1 MEFLLQKMKT
11 AQEEQVQYWL
21 GDDTQQFS
29 LNALL
34 GQPISLLFTGA
45 IFCRECQKKITKTF
59 GEGFCFNCFNSA
71 AAASPCILRPE
82 LCQAHLGLGRDPVY
96 EQKHHNQPHFVYL
109 AQTDQL
115 KVGITRTTQMPT
127 RWIDQGAAAAIVL
140 AQVPNRYLSGVLEIA
155 LKSQFADKTNWQNML
170 KNKPYE
176 GPALDEQ
183 KWELEES
190 LPADLTQY
198 WTNDEQIWSFNYP
211 VMSYPDK
218 VKSLSLDQQAHIR
231 GTLTG
236 IRGQYLYLDH
246 SLVINIRKHTGY
258 QIKWEN

>member
-11 AQEEQVQYWL
+11 AQDEQVQYWL
-21 GDDTQQFS
+21 GNGTQEIN
-29 LNALL
+29 LNTLI
-34 GQPISLLFTGA
+34 GQTISFRFTGA
-45 IFCRECQKKITKTF
+45 IFCRECQKKINKSF
-59 GEGFCFNCFNSA
+59 GEGFCFTCFSTA
-71 AAASPCILRPE
+71 ASASPCILHPE
-82 LCQAHLGLGRDPVY
+82 LCQAHLGLGRDPDY
-96 EQKHHNQPHFVYL
+96 EQRHHNQPHYVYL

-115 KVGITRTTQMPT
+115 KVGITRTTQKPT
-127 RWIDQGAAAAIVL
+127 RWIDQGAAAAIIL
-140 AQVPNRYLSGVLEIA
+140 AEVPNRYLSGLLEVE
-155 LKSQFADKTNWQNML
+155 LKSQFADKTNWQRML
-170 KNKPYE
+170 QNSPYD

-198 WTNDEQIWSFNYP
+198 WTDDEQIWSFNYP
-211 VMSYPDK
+211 VLRYPDK
-218 VKSLSLDQQAHIR
+218 VNSLSLDKQAHVS

-246 SLVINIRKHTGY
+246 SFVINIRKHTGY